1 MSEPSLP
8 RGSTTP
14 QVPSGLA
21 ASEAWTATFYAELQ
35 SVARSLFAAE
45 RREHTLQPTAI
56 VHEACLRI
64 LSTSRL
70 PDLPRADRL
79 ALASRVLRQVL
90 VDHHRKRD
98 ARKRGADAVRIELD
112 PEIAAKPGT
121 WIEFEVVHAALE
133 RLRALHERQ
142 AEVVSLRVFG
152 GLEMA
157 DIAASLGTSKRTA
170 EADWTVARAWLR
182 RELASLAP

>member
-1 MSEPSLP
+1 MAERELDP
-8 RGSTTP
+8 
-14 QVPSGLA
+14 A
-21 ASEAWTATFYAELQ
+21 APAADAWTATFYAELRGI
-35 SVARSLFAAE
+35 ARNLFASE

-70 PDLPRADRL
+70 PELPRADQL

-90 VDHHRKRD
+90 VDHHRSRD
-98 ARKRGADAVRIELD
+98 AAKRGAGAVRIEVD
-112 PEIAAKPGT
+112 PELAGGTAAEPGT

-142 AEVVSLRVFG
+142 AEVVALRVFG
-152 GLEMA
+152 GLGMA
-157 DIAASLGTSKRTA
+157 EIAASLGTSQRTA